1 MQQIDYR
8 ITTEFIELNQLLKIC
23 GLAASGGAG
32 GALVTEGNVQVDGQ
46 QELRKR
52 CKIRPG
58 QVVQLG
64 EMRITVLAPD
74 PAEVAAKAEARV
86 VMAREKAAKKR
97 SAKIAAPWTP
107 KTGAKP
113 GPKARSKPVPKA
125 APKAITPSLDA
136 AGAPMPA
143 AKKGPKQNLFAVKA
157 EAHRQR
163 RKRSS

>member
-1 MQQIDYR
+1 MQQMDYR

-32 GALVTEGNVQVDGQ
+32 GALVTEGNVTVDGQ

-64 EMRITVLAPD
+64 DMRITVLAPD
-74 PAEVAAKAEARV
+74 PAEVAALAEARV
-86 VMAREKAAKKR
+86 VQAREKAAKKR
-97 SAKIAAPWTP
+97 AAKVGAPWVP
-107 KTGAKP
+107 RTGAKP
-113 GPKARSKPVPKA
+113 GPKARSKQMSKP
-125 APKAITPSLDA
+125 APKPKFVSLDA
-136 AGAPMPA
+136 GGTPMPA
-143 AKKGPKQNLFAVKA
+143 TSKKPKQNVFAAKA

-163 RKRSS
+163 RKP

>member
-64 EMRITVLAPD
+64 EVRITVLAPD
-74 PAEVAAKAEARV
+74 PAEVAARAEARV
-86 VMAREKAAKKR
+86 VMAREKATKKR
-97 SAKIAAPWTP
+97 IAKITAPWAP

-113 GPKARSKPVPKA
+113 GPKARSKHVPKP
-125 APKAITPSLDA
+125 APKTVVPSLDA
-136 AGAPMPA
+136 AGVPMPVT
-143 AKKGPKQNLFAVKA
+143 KKGPKQNVFAAKA

-163 RKRSS
+163 RSRSS